1 MIARQLL
8 HKGSGARLGNRT
20 EVVHHLIP
28 GHADP
33 VVVDDDRLRLTVRF
47 HSNPV
52 VTHTGAQARIADDR
66 KAMLING
73 VRRIGDELAEKNLP
87 IRVQGVNHEV
97 KQSLRLG
104 LKDHRLGSFGSH
116 EETLFMQVLT
126 RWGLTLCFQVHRVP
140 SGKKNPL

>member
-1 MIARQLL
+1 MIAGQLL

-20 EVVHHLIP
+20 EVFHHLIP
-28 GHADP
+28 GHANP

-73 VRRIGDELAEKNLP
+73 VGRIGDELAEKNLP
-87 IRVQGVNHEV
+87 VRVQGVNHEV

-104 LKDHRLGSFGSH
+104 LKAHRLGSFGSH
-116 EETLFMQVLT
+116 EETLFVQVPM
-126 RWGLTLCFQVHRVP
+126 RWGLTRCFQAYRVP
-140 SGKKNPL
+140 LGKKSPI